1 MAETRG
7 TNELRAAGIEHRVL
21 TYRYTGSGPVA
32 EKAAIELG
40 VEPGRVFKTLVW
52 LVDGNPVLALVP
64 ADDELAP
71 KRLAAAAGGKHA
83 TIADRKL
90 AERVSGYQ
98 IGGISPLGSRQRL
111 AVYVDD
117 SALAYDRILLNAGG
131 RGVIVEIGTTDL
143 VEHTGAVVAAL
154 RRAEPVSE

>member
-7 TNELRAAGIEHRVL
+7 IRELRAAGIEHRVL

-32 EKAAIELG
+32 EEAATALG
-40 VEPGRVFKTLVW
+40 VEPERLFKTLVW
-52 LVDGNPVLALVP
+52 VVDERPVLALVP

-83 TIADRKL
+83 AIADRKL

-111 AVYVDD
+111 LVFLDD
-117 SALAYDRILLNAGG
+117 SALAYESVCLNAGG
-131 RGVIVEIGTTDL
+131 RGVIVEVATADL
-143 VEHTGAVVAAL
+143 VAHTGAVTASL
-154 RRAEPVSE
+154 GRAQS